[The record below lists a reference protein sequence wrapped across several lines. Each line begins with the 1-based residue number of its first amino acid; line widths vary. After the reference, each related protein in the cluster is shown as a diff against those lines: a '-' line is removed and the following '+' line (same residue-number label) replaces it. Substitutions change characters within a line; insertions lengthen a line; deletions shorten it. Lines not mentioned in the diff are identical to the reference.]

1 MVTKNKTNTAKKNE
15 APGQG
20 DLGQLILNSLRINN
34 EDIMRTLVSKNTEDS
49 LGFTD
54 GQLREIQNLIN
65 EMTIAEISHLIGFLF
80 VTFFAV
86 YKTITHDFLFGLI
99 IMIVNIFMNLY
110 PTLLQQENKRRIDP
124 IIKRQ
129 KKIMANTV

>member
-1 MVTKNKTNTAKKNE
+1 MKEIKIFFRRVIEMVTKNKTNTAKKNE
-15 APGQG
+15 VPGQG

-65 EMTIAEISHLIGFLF
+65 AVG
-80 VTFFAV
+80 VTSEDKA
-86 YKTITHDFLFGLI
+86 
-99 IMIVNIFMNLY
+99 MSQ
-110 PTLLQQENKRRIDP
+110 LLRYY
-124 IIKRQ
+124 
-129 KKIMANTV
+129 